1 MSRVGTPDMTVGS
14 TLCLVLV
21 PETLVDRVFGT
32 DILPIIIVRVKFYYQ
47 TLLFDF
53 VVMKR

>member
-1 MSRVGTPDMTVGS
+1 MTVGS